1 MLLCAIYIHRFQQLV
16 TGSCLDASEKEKR
29 RKEEERRRE
38 EEERRIEAVK
48 NSARSVWGKHAASLH
63 DPFL

>member
-1 MLLCAIYIHRFQQLV
+1 MAPSAIYFHRFQLLV
-16 TGSCLDASEKEKR
+16 PGSCLDASEKEKR

-48 NSARSVWGKHAASLH
+48 NSARSVCDKHAA
-63 DPFL
+63 